1 MARKPLLS
9 LADSI
14 RPQYEGVG
22 GPVVD
27 TPEDGIDIEFPE
39 DDGAMVDGALV
50 TEEDD
55 GGVTVDF
62 DPPMK
67 DEGDPED
74 HDANL
79 ACFMRDSELTGLAD
93 QLMSDIEEDKQSRGE
108 WETTM
113 QRGIELL
120 GLKIEDRT
128 TPFQGACGVYDP
140 VMAEAVI
147 RWQAVA
153 RGELMP
159 ASGPVNTQVVG
170 VSTPELE
177 DQASRVKDWM
187 NLYLTQLAPEYYEE
201 FDQMLMWLALVGSTF
216 KKIYQDPVLGRP
228 VARFITPE
236 NFIVSY
242 GTSDLS
248 TSQRFAHIAPMT
260 KKQLRLAQLAGR
272 YRDIDLG
279 EPQEDADSQTPLKSE
294 VDRVDGVSPGAE
306 GSDEYRVYEI
316 YADLDLEGFEN
327 PDGIPLPYM
336 VSIDEGSRK
345 VLSIRR
351 NWKELDKDGKRN
363 VAFTKRDYFVH
374 YKFIPGLGFYGLG
387 YAHIL
392 GNSAKTA
399 TAIRRQLIDA
409 GTLNNFPG
417 GLRVK
422 GMRIEDNNLG
432 IGPTEFREIDTGG
445 LPIQNAIMPM
455 PYKEPSAVSLELLRE
470 TYEGARGLANTA
482 EIAVGEGRQDAPVG
496 TTVALME
503 AATRVQSATLKRAH
517 KALDKELKLIA
528 DLFGEHLEKD
538 KPYPFPVRGGQAAI
552 MRTDFSTNVDV
563 IPTSDPNI
571 SSSAQRMMRAEALLR
586 FATQQPELHD
596 LRAAFQQMYVE
607 MGVDPQKIALLLP
620 NKQVDAKPLDPL
632 TENQNA
638 ILGQP
643 LKAAEYQDHDAH
655 IAAHAPIAENNPSLQ
670 AHINEHLALKMRMQ
684 VQQIIG
690 QPLPPPGQ
698 QLPPQIENQLAIMVA
713 QAMQQLAPQYKA
725 QPEQQPDTFL
735 QAEQLKVSQRDSDS
749 QRDAQTR
756 ITVAEIKARS
766 DAEDNATKLRIAAM
780 DKEAEMARG
789 FNPQFNGGQ

>member
-1 MARKPLLS
+1 MARKPLLT
-9 LADSI
+9 LEDTI
-14 RPQYEGVG
+14 RPQFEGIG
-22 GPVVD
+22 GVD
-27 TPEDGIDIEFPE
+27 VPMPDGDIEIELPDE
-39 DDGAMVDGALV
+39 ALMVDGALL
-50 TEEDD
+50 TEDDD
-55 GGVTVDF
+55 GGVIIDF
-62 DPPMK
+62 EPVN
-67 DEGDPED
+67 DEGPGPEE

-79 ACFMRDSELTGLAD
+79 AAFMSATDLSGLAE
-93 QLMSDIEEDKQSRGE
+93 QLMTGVEEDRESRGE

-128 TPFQGACGVYDP
+128 TPFSGACGVYDP

-147 RWQAVA
+147 RWQAIA

-159 ASGPVNTQVVG
+159 AAGPVKTQITG
-170 VSTPELE
+170 VPSPALE

-187 NLYLTQLAPEYYEE
+187 NLYLTELAPEYYEE
-201 FDQMLMWLALVGSTF
+201 FDQMLMWLPLVGSTF
-216 KKIYQDPVLGRP
+216 KKVYQDPVLGRP
-228 VARFITPE
+228 VSRFVTPD

-242 GTSDLS
+242 GTSDLT

-260 KKQLRLAQLAGR
+260 KKQLRLAQLAGT
-272 YRDIDLG
+272 YLDVDLG
-279 EPQEDADSQTPLKSE
+279 EPEKDLDTDTPVRSAADQTQGIL
-294 VDRVDGVSPGAE
+294 PGAE
-306 GSDEYRVYEI
+306 GAETYRIYEV
-316 YADLDLEGFEN
+316 YADLDLKGFEN
-327 PDGIPLPYM
+327 ENGIPLPYI
-336 VSIDEGSRK
+336 VSIDGESRK
-345 VLSIRR
+345 ILSIRR
-351 NWKELDKDGKRN
+351 NWKEGDIAFAKREIW
-363 VAFTKRDYFVH
+363 VH

-399 TAIRRQLIDA
+399 TTIRRQLIDA

-455 PYKEPSAVSLELLRE
+455 PYKEPSEVSLALLKE
-470 TYEGARGLANTA
+470 TYEGARNLANTA

-517 KALDKELKLIA
+517 KSLGRELKMIA
-528 DLFGEHLEKD
+528 DLFGQYLPEE
-538 KPYPFPVRGGQAAI
+538 PYPFPVRGGQAAI
-552 MRTDFSTNVDV
+552 MRADFTDNIDV
-563 IPTSDPNI
+563 IPVSDPNI

-586 FATQQPELHD
+586 FATQQPDLHD
-596 LRAAFQQMYVE
+596 MRMAFQQMYVE
-607 MGVDPQKIALLLP
+607 MGVDPQRIEMILP
-620 NKQVDAKPLDPL
+620 NKQVQAKPLDPL

-643 LKAAEYQDHDAH
+643 LKAGEYQDHDAH
-655 IAAHAPIAENNPSLQ
+655 IAAHAPIAENNPALQ

-684 VQQIIG
+684 VQQLIG

-698 QLPPQIENQLAIMVA
+698 PLPPQVENQIAIMVA
-713 QAMQQLAPQYKA
+713 QAMQQLAPQYK
-725 QPEQQPDTFL
+725 QPQPTDGLAEVEAMKVQQRE
-735 QAEQLKVSQRDSDS
+735 ADSE
-749 QRDAQTR
+749 RDADVR
-756 ITVAEIKARS
+756 LAIAEMNYRSKAQDRES
-766 DAEDNATKLRIAAM
+766 EERIAVM
-780 DKEAEMARG
+780 RTEAETARAMTPR
-789 FNPQFNGGQ
+789 F